1 MAAQDGAASPI
12 IGIAAA
18 GSPTL
23 HVASAGVQPT
33 PHNGEALPTATEQVP
48 TRTRREARSPFV
60 RFGFGSPPKS
70 TTKADAPASILK
82 KGSPKPTKVT
92 GKGSRGGPEG
102 RGAGQEPTKSA
113 MVREQ
118 APYRSRNVNGA
129 GSRRLMQT
137 TILAF
142 AVVVRAQCVCIAPR
156 TTTHLVCAVLA
167 AGLPTS
173 QDDKDEIKQMRK
185 ELKEAKDEISR
196 LQGELKTKDALMKSE
211 VEKAKAQAEA
221 ENQKAV
227 QAAFERGCEFAKS
240 MLK

>member
-1 MAAQDGAASPI
+1 MWPPKMGQQVQLLALLQQARRRFMWRQRAYSLHRTMERRCPLPLSRCQRARGGRPAHRLCALALVHHPSRLRKPMRLLRSSRRAAQNPQRSRARAL
-12 IGIAAA
+12 A
-18 GSPTL
+18 
-23 HVASAGVQPT
+23 VVQ
-33 PHNGEALPTATEQVP
+33 
-48 TRTRREARSPFV
+48 
-60 RFGFGSPPKS
+60 
-70 TTKADAPASILK
+70 
-82 KGSPKPTKVT
+82 
-92 GKGSRGGPEG
+92 G

-129 GSRRLMQT
+129 GSRRWMQT